1 MNTAKLN
8 VIVGIV
14 VVALVVASNSL
25 YIVNERERAVLLKFG
40 EVVRTDVQPGL
51 HFKLPIVN
59 SVKKFEARLM
69 TLDSRPQRYL
79 TAEKKGL
86 IVDSYVKWR
95 VSNTDTYYTA
105 TGGDELEANR
115 LLSSRSDNSLRNKFG
130 ERTVYEVVSGQR
142 DELMAEVTN
151 ELDSIAREELGI
163 EIVDVR
169 VKAVDLPPEVSS
181 AVYSRMASER
191 EREARELRSRGR
203 ELAEGIEADAD
214 RQKTIIEAEA
224 YRLAQATRGEG
235 DAEAAEIY
243 AEAFNLDPEFY
254 AFYRSMNAYT
264 ASFANK
270 DDLLVLEPDSE
281 FFKFLNNS
289 GLAN

>member
-1 MNTAKLN
+1 MSASRLN
-8 VIVGIV
+8 LIVAVLV
-14 VVALVVASNSL
+14 VVFLVISNSI

-40 EVVRTDVQPGL
+40 EVVDSDVEPGL

-59 SVKKFEARLM
+59 DVKRFEARLM
-69 TLDSRPQRYL
+69 TLDARPQRYL

-95 VSNTDTYYTA
+95 VVNTGQYYTA

-115 LLSSRSDNSLRNKFG
+115 LLSSRADNGLRNKFG
-130 ERTVYEVVSGQR
+130 ERTVREVVSGER
-142 DELMAEVTN
+142 DELMAEITK
-151 ELDSIAREELGI
+151 ELNAIASEELGI
-163 EIVDVR
+163 EILDVR

-191 EREARELRSRGR
+191 EREARELRSQGR

-224 YRLAQATRGEG
+224 YRKAQAIRGEG
-235 DAEAAEIY
+235 DASAAEIY
-243 AEAFNLDPEFY
+243 AQAFNLDAEFY
-254 AFYRSMNAYT
+254 AFYRSMSAYRQ
-264 ASFANK
+264 AFANK
-270 DDLLVLEPDSE
+270 DDMLVLEPDSE
-281 FFKFLNNS
+281 FFRFLKGSSPTN
-289 GLAN
+289 

>member
-1 MNTAKLN
+1 MNASRLN
-8 VIVGIV
+8 IIAVIAVLVLV
-14 VVALVVASNSL
+14 VVSNSL

-40 EVVRTDVQPGL
+40 EVVATDVQPGL

-59 SVKKFEARLM
+59 DVKRFEARLM

-95 VSNTDTYYTA
+95 VADVDSYYTA

-115 LLSSRSDNSLRNKFG
+115 LLTSRVDNGLRNKFG
-130 ERTVYEVVSGQR
+130 ERTVYEVVSGER
-142 DELMAEVTN
+142 DELMAEIALQ
-151 ELDSIAREELGI
+151 LDDIARRELGI
-163 EIVDVR
+163 EILDVR
-169 VKAVDLPPEVSS
+169 VKAVDLPPEVSNS
-181 AVYSRMASER
+181 VYSRMASER

-224 YRLAQATRGEG
+224 YREAQAVRGEG
-235 DAEAAEIY
+235 DASAAQIY

-254 AFYRSMNAYT
+254 SFYRSMEAYRT
-264 ASFANK
+264 SFANK
-270 DDLLVLEPDSE
+270 DDLLVIEPDSD
-281 FFKFLNNS
+281 FFRFLKDSTPN
-289 GLAN
+289 

>member
-1 MNTAKLN
+1 MTASRLN
-8 VIVGIV
+8 LIAFVAVIAIGIV
-14 VVALVVASNSL
+14 SNSL

-59 SVKKFEARLM
+59 DVKRFEARLM

-95 VSNTDTYYTA
+95 VANVDRYYTA

-115 LLSSRSDNSLRNKFG
+115 LLTSRVDNGLRNKFG
-130 ERTVYEVVSGQR
+130 ERTVYEVVSGER
-142 DELMAEVTN
+142 DQLMAEITR
-151 ELDSIAREELGI
+151 ELDNIAKDELGI

-169 VKAVDLPPEVSS
+169 VKAVDLPGEVSN

-214 RQKTIIEAEA
+214 RQKTIIEADA
-224 YRLAQATRGEG
+224 YRQAQAIRGEG
-235 DAEAAEIY
+235 DAEAARIY
-243 AEAFNLDPEFY
+243 ASAFNLDPEFY
-254 AFYRSMNAYT
+254 AFYRSMNAYRS
-264 ASFANK
+264 SFANK
-270 DDLLVLEPDSE
+270 DDLLVIEPDSD
-281 FFKFLNNS
+281 FFRFLKDSTPN
-289 GLAN
+289 